1 MKRTTIALALSFVLL
16 ASASC
21 NQSREQEVSMPEMD
35 YAVSE
40 NKDSNVAPKSIRLKG
55 SDAAAAA
62 SVAPAENTIERSQS
76 VNKPKIIREGNISI
90 ESKDVKTSKK
100 NLDQQL
106 KQMGGYYERESANT
120 DNNNLISYDLVLRI
134 PSDKLDGFL
143 TSVENGKDKITSK
156 SLTSEDVSLQY
167 YDLESRL
174 KSKRAYLERYQA
186 MVSSAKNVKELLE
199 IQEQI
204 RQLQEE
210 IDSSE
215 SVMRNLSGQVNYSSL
230 RINLFDYQSNLP
242 MGSNSFWSRVK
253 SSFGFGGDLVANIV
267 LGIIGLWPI
276 FIIGSLVVFVV
287 LRWRNRRKVRFQS
300 RNQSL

>member
-21 NQSREQEVSMPEMD
+21 NQSREQEVSMPELD
-35 YAVSE
+35 HTEAV
-40 NKDSNVAPKSIRLKG
+40 NRNDSDQSKSLRLKG
-55 SDAAAAA
+55 SDAAAEA
-62 SVAPAENTIERSQS
+62 SDAPAENTIERTQS

-120 DNNNLISYDLVLRI
+120 DNKNLISYDLVLRI

-215 SVMRNLSGQVNYSSL
+215 SMMRNLSGQVNYSSL

-253 SSFGFGGDLVANIV
+253 SSFSFGGDLIANIV

-287 LRWRNRRKVRFQS
+287 LRWRNRRKERFQS

>member
-21 NQSREQEVSMPEMD
+21 NQSREQEVSMPELD
-35 YAVSE
+35 HTEAV
-40 NKDSNVAPKSIRLKG
+40 NMNDSDQSKSLGLKG
-55 SDAAAAA
+55 ADAAAAA
-62 SVAPAENTIERSQS
+62 SDASADNTIEKAQT

-90 ESKDVKTSKK
+90 ESKDVQASKK

-106 KQMGGYYERESANT
+106 KQIGGYYERESANT

-215 SVMRNLSGQVNYSSL
+215 SMMRNLSGQVNYSSL

-253 SSFGFGGDLVANIV
+253 SSFSFGGDLIANIV

-276 FIIGSLVVFVV
+276 FLIGSLVVFVV
-287 LRWRNRRKVRFQS
+287 LRWRNRQKERFQS

>member
-35 YAVSE
+35 HTEAV
-40 NKDSNVAPKSIRLKG
+40 NRNDSDQSKSLRLKG

-62 SVAPAENTIERSQS
+62 SDAPTENTIERSQS

-120 DNNNLISYDLVLRI
+120 DNNNQISYDLVMRI

-143 TSVENGKDKITSK
+143 TSIENGKDKITSK

-253 SSFGFGGDLVANIV
+253 SSFGFGGDLIANIV

-276 FIIGSLVVFVV
+276 FLIGSVVVFVV
-287 LRWRNRRKVRFQS
+287 LRWRNRRKERFQS

>member
-276 FIIGSLVVFVV
+276 FLIGSLVVFVV

>member
-106 KQMGGYYERESANT
+106 KQMSGYYERESANT

-134 PSDKLDGFL
+134 PSDKLDVFL

-276 FIIGSLVVFVV
+276 FLIGSLVVFVV

>member
-1 MKRTTIALALSFVLL
+1 
-16 ASASC
+16 
-21 NQSREQEVSMPEMD
+21 MPELD
-35 YAVSE
+35 HTEAV
-40 NKDSNVAPKSIRLKG
+40 NMNDSDQSKSLGLKG
-55 SDAAAAA
+55 ADAAAAA
-62 SVAPAENTIERSQS
+62 SDASADNTIEKAQT

-90 ESKDVKTSKK
+90 ESKDVQASKK

-106 KQMGGYYERESANT
+106 KQIGGYYERESANT

-215 SVMRNLSGQVNYSSL
+215 SMMRNLSGQVNYSSL

-253 SSFGFGGDLVANIV
+253 SSFSFGGDLIANIV

-276 FIIGSLVVFVV
+276 FLIGSLVVFVV
-287 LRWRNRRKVRFQS
+287 LRWRNRQKERFQS

>member
-62 SVAPAENTIERSQS
+62 SVAPAEKTIERSQT

-120 DNNNLISYDLVLRI
+120 DNNNRISYDLVLRI

-174 KSKRAYLERYQA
+174 KSKRAYL
-186 MVSSAKNVKELLE
+186 
-199 IQEQI
+199 
-204 RQLQEE
+204 
-210 IDSSE
+210 
-215 SVMRNLSGQVNYSSL
+215 
-230 RINLFDYQSNLP
+230 
-242 MGSNSFWSRVK
+242 
-253 SSFGFGGDLVANIV
+253 
-267 LGIIGLWPI
+267 
-276 FIIGSLVVFVV
+276 
-287 LRWRNRRKVRFQS
+287 
-300 RNQSL
+300 

>member
-21 NQSREQEVSMPEMD
+21 NQSREQEASLPELD
-35 YAVSE
+35 HTEAV
-40 NKDSNVAPKSIRLKG
+40 NKNDNIQPKSFSLKG
-55 SDAAAAA
+55 ADVSAEA
-62 SVAPAENTIERSQS
+62 SYASAVKTVETVQP

-90 ESKDVKTSKK
+90 ESKDVKASKK
-100 NLDQQL
+100 SLDQQL
-106 KQMGGYYERESANT
+106 KQLGGYYERESANT
-120 DNNNLISYDLVLRI
+120 DNINRISYDLVMRI

-210 IDSSE
+210 IDSNE
-215 SVMRNLSGQVNYSSL
+215 SMMRNLSGQVNYSSL

-253 SSFGFGGDLVANIV
+253 SSFGFGGDLIANIV

-276 FIIGSLVVFVV
+276 FLIGSIIVFVV